1 MRTKEKA
8 QLTADTEN
16 GPAPVRNHRIV
27 LFQAALVLLTG
38 AFALLTFLVKTRPSF
53 VLDLQITRVVQTLD
67 FPLFAW
73 LMRLVS
79 WPGFSPQA
87 IIITGL
93 VVLLIY
99 SFGLRWEAAT
109 TLFAAFFSTALN
121 VLVKNLIQRPRP
133 LPDMV
138 NVLATLNSYSLPSG
152 HVMFYVSFFG
162 FIGFLLYSLLKP
174 SFQRSLL
181 LVLLGS
187 LVALIGISRIYLG
200 QHWAS
205 DVLGAYLLGC
215 LALVANI
222 QLYRWGKARFFVQQ
236 SLAAGE
242 MASQEE
248 IA

>member
-1 MRTKEKA
+1 MKEKEIQRQRVA
-8 QLTADTEN
+8 
-16 GPAPVRNHRIV
+16 
-27 LFQAALVLLTG
+27 LFQAALVLAAG

-53 VLDLQITRVVQTLD
+53 ALDLQITKVVQSLD
-67 FPLFAW
+67 APLFAW
-73 LMRLVS
+73 LMSLVS

-87 IIITGL
+87 LLITGL

-99 SFGLRWEAAT
+99 GFGLRWEALSTLT
-109 TLFAAFFSTALN
+109 TALSSAALN
-121 VLVKNLIQRPRP
+121 VLVKNLVQRPRP

-138 NVLATLNSYSLPSG
+138 NVFATLNSYSFPSG

-162 FIGFLLYSLLKP
+162 FIGLLAYSLLKP
-174 SFQRSLL
+174 SSQRSLL
-181 LVLLGS
+181 LVFFGG

-215 LALVANI
+215 LTLAANI
-222 QLYRWGKARFFVQQ
+222 QLYRWGKTRFFVQQ
-236 SLAAGE
+236 PVIAAKA
-242 MASQEE
+242 ASQKE

>member
-1 MRTKEKA
+1 MREKGLRRQRVA
-8 QLTADTEN
+8 
-16 GPAPVRNHRIV
+16 
-27 LFQAALVLLTG
+27 LFQAGLVLVAG

-53 VLDLQITRVVQTLD
+53 ALDLQITKVIQSLD
-67 FPLFAW
+67 APLFSW
-73 LMRLVS
+73 LMSLVS

-87 IIITGL
+87 MIITGL

-99 SFGLRWEAAT
+99 GFGLRWEALAT
-109 TLFAAFFSTALN
+109 LSAGLSSAALN

-138 NVLATLNSYSLPSG
+138 NVLATLNSYSFPSG

-162 FIGFLLYSLLKP
+162 FIGLLAYSLLKP

-181 LVLLGS
+181 LIFSGG

-215 LALVANI
+215 LTLAANI
-222 QLYRWGKARFFVQQ
+222 QFYRWGKTRFFVQQ
-236 SLAAGE
+236 PLAAGKT
-242 MASQEE
+242 ASKEE